1 VAAIDCTF
9 YDYVLSEIIPLMDQF
24 SGNRLAIDVFSIDVE
39 SMFFINVPFL
49 SIGAVAAKM
58 HSPSPE
64 GL

>member
-1 VAAIDCTF
+1 VAAIDCAF

-39 SMFFINVPFL
+39 SRFFINVPSL

-58 HSPSPE
+58 RSHSPE